1 MFVRS
6 NFSEKRCVYSVE
18 VFPPKKVANW
28 ENFQKTLRK
37 IKTTAPAFIS
47 VTCGAGGSGTEGVPT
62 SQAAA
67 FIKNELGIEPLT
79 HVTCVSYGRD
89 EIDGYL
95 DGLYNSGIRNI
106 MCLRGDLNP
115 ELPKRKDF
123 RHASD
128 LVAHIQK
135 TFGRFGLSG
144 ACYPEHHPESETLRE
159 DVENLLIKQEAG
171 ASHLVSQLFF
181 DNYYYYRFASLARKV
196 GVTLPISVGVMPIVK
211 KVHIANVVN
220 LSGATIP
227 PKFATLLDRWQDD
240 PDGLKKAGTDYAIE
254 QCRDLIE
261 AGVDGI
267 HIYAMNNSEVTLNIY
282 EGIKD
287 LL

>member
-1 MFVRS
+1 M
-6 NFSEKRCVYSVE
+6 
-18 VFPPKKVANW
+18 
-28 ENFQKTLRK
+28 
-37 IKTTAPAFIS
+37 
-47 VTCGAGGSGTEGVPT
+47 
-62 SQAAA
+62 
-67 FIKNELGIEPLT
+67 
-79 HVTCVSYGRD
+79 
-89 EIDGYL
+89 
-95 DGLYNSGIRNI
+95 
-106 MCLRGDLNP
+106 
-115 ELPKRKDF
+115 
-123 RHASD
+123 
-128 LVAHIQK
+128 
-135 TFGRFGLSG
+135 
-144 ACYPEHHPESETLRE
+144 RE